1 MATTPLTPSDRRT
14 PRTPPP
20 AAETLPERVGPYVIE
35 RTLGAGGMGTV
46 YFGRHGET
54 GREAA
59 VKVLPASMAREAGFV
74 ARFTREIDALRK
86 VESPHIVR
94 LFESGVDGE
103 TYFYAMEYVAGET
116 VTQRLERE
124 KRIPWREAIEIGV
137 QICKALKSAH
147 NSGIIHRDLKPSNLM
162 LAPDGTVK
170 LTDFGVAQVFAGG
183 QLTVTGG
190 VIGTAEYMSPE
201 QAQGQRATKRSDIYS
216 LGAVLYVML
225 TGRPPFT
232 GKTALEIVQKHRFNQ
247 FDSPRRIVAEI
258 PHWLDEVVC
267 TCLEKKP
274 DDRYPDAYVL
284 MLRLQEV
291 PKKVDLAKQADDF
304 HFEGA
309 DATAET
315 IATGDAASGPDVGG
329 TLMRDLL
336 RAHIEQTH
344 AQSPVRSLLDNTWVL
359 LALLALLIVGGVLWN
374 QSRQVSADKLFARG
388 EELMARPAGDAWE
401 RARKECFEPLLELDA
416 AAWEPRVAPY
426 LDQIALYDLE
436 QDVLGPRS
444 RKAERAP
451 QSEAERFLQH
461 AVQQRRLRDFA
472 GAEQTLEALIV
483 VLGDNADD
491 ARWRPLAEMLLADVR
506 EARPPHAEQY
516 ALLAAALQRA
526 DALHAEGRKDEART
540 IWQAVLRLYDADA
553 GAAEYVARARSRLA
567 E

>member
-1 MATTPLTPSDRRT
+1 
-14 PRTPPP
+14 
-20 AAETLPERVGPYVIE
+20 
-35 RTLGAGGMGTV
+35 
-46 YFGRHGET
+46 
-54 GREAA
+54 
-59 VKVLPASMAREAGFV
+59 VK
-74 ARFTREIDALRK
+74 
-86 VESPHIVR
+86 

-103 TYFYAMEYVAGET
+103 TYFYAMEYVSGET

-162 LAPDGTVK
+162 LGPDGTVK

-183 QLTVTGG
+183 QLTATGG

-304 HFEGA
+304 HLEGA

-315 IATGDAASGPDVGG
+315 IATGAVGGPDVGG

-359 LALLALLIVGGVLWN
+359 LALLALLIVGGVLWS
-374 QSRQVSADKLFARG
+374 QSRQVSPDNLFARG

-416 AAWEPRVAPY
+416 AAWEPRVAPF

-436 QDVLGPRS
+436 QDVLGPGPRS
-444 RKAERAP
+444 RKADRAP
-451 QSEAERFLQH
+451 QSEAERFLQR
-461 AVQQRRLRDFA
+461 AMQQRRLGDFA
-472 GAEQTLEALIV
+472 GSEQTLEALIA
-483 VLGDNADD
+483 VLGDDSD
-491 ARWRPLAEMLLADVR
+491 EARSRALAEKLLADVR
-506 EARPPHAEQY
+506 GSRPPHTEQY
-516 ALLAAALQRA
+516 ALLSAALQRA
-526 DALHAEGRKDEART
+526 DALYAEGKKAEART

-553 GAAEYVARARSRLA
+553 GAAAQVARARSRLV